1 MQGMK
6 AFWTYTLA
14 RLGIFAVTWAVLWG
28 LAKVIFEDSAVL
40 NLWILLLALIVSG
53 AISVFV
59 LAGMRDRVAARI
71 QDRARA
77 LNDRIEESR
86 RAEDVD

>member
-1 MQGMK
+1 MK

-14 RLGIFAVTWAVLWG
+14 RLGVFLATWAVLFAISR
-28 LAKVIFEDSAVL
+28 LIFDASAVL
-40 NLWILLLALIVSG
+40 DLWILLLALIVSSVI
-53 AISVFV
+53 AVFV
-59 LAGMRDRVAARI
+59 LRGLRDQVAVKL
-71 QDRARA
+71 QERAQA

>member
-1 MQGMK
+1 MK

-14 RLGIFAVTWAVLWG
+14 RLGVFLVTWAVLWG
-28 LAKVIFEDSAVL
+28 ISRLVFDPSTVVD
-40 NLWILLLALIVSG
+40 LWVLLLALIVSSI
-53 AISVFV
+53 ISI
-59 LAGMRDRVAARI
+59 LTLRRLRDQVAVKL
-71 QDRARA
+71 QERAQA

>member
-1 MQGMK
+1 MK

-14 RLGIFAVTWAVLWG
+14 RLGVFAVTWAVLFG
-28 LAKVIFEDSAVL
+28 LSRLIFDHPSTVL
-40 NLWILLLALIVSG
+40 DVWVLLLALIVSG

-59 LAGMRDRVAARI
+59 LAGLRDRVAVRL

-77 LNDRIEESR
+77 LNERIEESR

>member
-1 MQGMK
+1 MK

-14 RLGIFAVTWAVLWG
+14 RLGVFLVTWAALFG
-28 LAKVIFEDSAVL
+28 ISRLIFDPTAVL
-40 NLWILLLALIVSG
+40 DLWVLLLALVVS
-53 AISVFV
+53 SVIAMFT
-59 LAGMRDRVAARI
+59 LRGLRDQVAVKL
-71 QDRARA
+71 QERAQA

>member
-1 MQGMK
+1 MRVMK

-28 LAKVIFEDSAVL
+28 ASRLVFEGTAVID
-40 NLWILLLALIVSG
+40 LWVLLLALIVSG
-53 AISVFV
+53 IISVFA
-59 LAGMRDRVAARI
+59 LSRLRDRVALRL
-71 QDRARA
+71 QDRARS
-77 LNDRIEESR
+77 LNERIEESR

>member
-1 MQGMK
+1 MK

-14 RLGIFAVTWAVLWG
+14 RLGVFVVTWAVLWG
-28 LAKVIFEDSAVL
+28 ASRLVFEGTSVVDLWVL
-40 NLWILLLALIVSG
+40 LVALLVSG
-53 AISVFV
+53 VISVFA
-59 LAGMRDRVAARI
+59 LGRLRDRVALSL
-71 QDRARA
+71 QDRARS

>member
-1 MQGMK
+1 MK

-14 RLGIFAVTWAVLWG
+14 RLGVFLVTWAVLWG
-28 LAKVIFEDSAVL
+28 ISRLVFEDSTVL
-40 NLWILLLALIVSG
+40 DLWVLLVALIVSSI
-53 AISVFV
+53 ISI
-59 LAGMRDRVAARI
+59 LTLRTLRDRVAVKL
-71 QDRARA
+71 QERAQS

>member
-1 MQGMK
+1 MK

-14 RLGIFAVTWAVLWG
+14 RLGVFLVTWAVLWG
-28 LAKVIFEDSAVL
+28 ISRLVFDPSAVVD
-40 NLWILLLALIVSG
+40 LWVLLLALIVSSI
-53 AISVFV
+53 ISI
-59 LAGMRDRVAARI
+59 LTLRRLRDQVAVKL
-71 QDRARA
+71 QERAQA

>member
-1 MQGMK
+1 MK

-28 LAKVIFEDSAVL
+28 LAQLIFESSAVL
-40 NLWILLLALIVSG
+40 NLWTLLLALIVSG
-53 AISVFV
+53 AISIFV
-59 LAGMRDRVAARI
+59 LASMRDRVAVRI
-71 QDRARA
+71 QERARA

>member
-1 MQGMK
+1 MK

-14 RLGIFAVTWAVLWG
+14 RLGVFLATWAVLWG
-28 LAKVIFEDSAVL
+28 LSRLVFEGGAVL
-40 NLWILLLALIVSG
+40 DLWVLLIALIVSSI
-53 AISVFV
+53 ISI
-59 LAGMRDRVAARI
+59 LALRGMRDRVALKL
-71 QDRARA
+71 QERARS

>member
-1 MQGMK
+1 MK

-14 RLGIFAVTWAVLWG
+14 RLGVFAVTWAVLFG
-28 LAKVIFEDSAVL
+28 LSRLVFESSAVVDV
-40 NLWILLLALIVSG
+40 WVLLLALIVSG
-53 AISVFV
+53 AISIFV
-59 LAGMRDRVAARI
+59 LAGLRDRVAVRLQA
-71 QDRARA
+71 RARA

>member
-1 MQGMK
+1 MK

-14 RLGIFAVTWAVLWG
+14 RLGVFLATWAVLWG
-28 LAKVIFEDSAVL
+28 LSRLVFEGGTVL
-40 NLWILLLALIVSG
+40 DLWVLLLALIVSSI
-53 AISVFV
+53 ISI
-59 LAGMRDRVAARI
+59 LALRGMRDRVAI
-71 QDRARA
+71 KLQERARS